1 MLDMCGMSVRQCLGQ
16 GQDRASEELWHTGS
30 RTSQLSHLSLL
41 REHLE
46 ISGHSSATMWDRER
60 VGRGL
65 ILTASSRWS
74 QDDAKA
80 PGRLRAATPKC
91 KFLVPSGLESWP
103 KKKKKYLCWCSLI
116 LGPYSLLDYCL
127 SPLSLTRVLEIWET
141 DRGGICSLSTLPVCS
156 APVVPR
162 LRWNVEIQQDIGW
175 DL

>member
-103 KKKKKYLCWCSLI
+103 KKKKKKVPLLV
-116 LGPYSLLDYCL
+116 LLDFGALFSAWLLSFPTFPDQGPGDLGNWPWRYLFPLHPACL
-127 SPLSLTRVLEIWET
+127 FCACRSK
-141 DRGGICSLSTLPVCS
+141 
-156 APVVPR
+156 A
-162 LRWNVEIQQDIGW
+162 
-175 DL
+175 

>member
-30 RTSQLSHLSLL
+30 RTSQLSHLSML

-91 KFLVPSGLESWP
+91 KFLVPSGLESWQ
-103 KKKKKYLCWCSLI
+103 KKKSSFLGAPWFWGPAWLLSFPTFPDQGPGDLGNWPWRYLFPLHPACLFCACS
-116 LGPYSLLDYCL
+116 SK
-127 SPLSLTRVLEIWET
+127 S
-141 DRGGICSLSTLPVCS
+141 
-156 APVVPR
+156 
-162 LRWNVEIQQDIGW
+162 
-175 DL
+175 